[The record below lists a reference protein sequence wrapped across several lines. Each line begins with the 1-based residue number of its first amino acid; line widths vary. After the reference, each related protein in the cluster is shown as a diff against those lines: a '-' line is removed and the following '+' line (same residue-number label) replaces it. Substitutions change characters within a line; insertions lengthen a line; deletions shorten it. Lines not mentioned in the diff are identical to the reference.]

1 MDKKAI
7 KPAKA
12 AAEKSSASPKPVR
25 KKRRIVLWLFLF
37 LFLLGGIVGAGF
49 YYRLIPL
56 DDETAAKVEPYIVKA
71 EEIARSTGEYIASVD
86 WEKLKVW
93 KSSEEDVAT
102 GKPKTNFPLVE
113 LNESPK
119 STVPTGSTT
128 IASSVLGSPAVA
140 AAAPVQP
147 AAGGGKPAAAPAT
160 GADTTKVYSKL
171 SKLYGAMKP
180 EEAAAVFNNLEDE
193 QVIMILVRMEEEA
206 ASKVLATIEP
216 KKAARLTQA
225 MIKRK

>member
-1 MDKKAI
+1 MDKKTI

-12 AAEKSSASPKPVR
+12 AEKSSVPQKPAR

-71 EEIARSTGEYIASVD
+71 EEIARSTDEYIASVD

-93 KSSEEDVAT
+93 KSSEEEVAN
-102 GKPKTNFPLVE
+102 GKPKTNFPLVD

-119 STVPTGSTT
+119 PAAPSPTPLGST
-128 IASSVLGSPAVA
+128 AVA
-140 AAAPVQP
+140 SAAPAQP
-147 AAGGGKPAAAPAT
+147 ATGGGKPAAAPAT
-160 GADTTKVYSKL
+160 GTDTAKVYSKL
-171 SKLYGAMKP
+171 SKLYGSMKP
-180 EEAAAVFNNLEDE
+180 EEAVAVFNNLEDE
-193 QVIMILVRMEEEA
+193 QVIMILARMEEEA
-206 ASKVLATIEP
+206 AGKVLATIEP
-216 KKAARLTQA
+216 KRAARLTQA

>member
-1 MDKKAI
+1 MDIKTL

-12 AAEKSSASPKPVR
+12 ATEKSSAPQKPAR

-71 EEIARSTGEYIASVD
+71 EEIARSTGEYIAAVD

-93 KSSEEDVAT
+93 KSSEEEVAN
-102 GKPKTNFPLVE
+102 GKPKTNFPLVD

-119 STVPTGSTT
+119 PAAPSPATIGST
-128 IASSVLGSPAVA
+128 AVA
-140 AAAPVQP
+140 AAAPAQP
-147 AAGGGKPAAAPAT
+147 TASGGKPATASPT
-160 GADTTKVYSKL
+160 GADTAKVYSKL

-193 QVIMILVRMEEEA
+193 QVIMILARMEEEA

-216 KKAARLTQA
+216 KRAARLTQA

>member
-1 MDKKAI
+1 MDIKTL

-12 AAEKSSASPKPVR
+12 ATEKSSAPQKPAR

-56 DDETAAKVEPYIVKA
+56 GEETAAKVEPYIVKA
-71 EEIARSTGEYIASVD
+71 EEIVRSAGEYIAAVD

-93 KSSEEDVAT
+93 KSSEEEVAN

-113 LNESPK
+113 LNESPNPAAP
-119 STVPTGSTT
+119 SPASIGST
-128 IASSVLGSPAVA
+128 AVA
-140 AAAPVQP
+140 SAAPAQT
-147 AAGGGKPAAAPAT
+147 AAGGGKTATAPAT
-160 GADTTKVYSKL
+160 GTDTAKVYSKL
-171 SKLYGAMKP
+171 AKLYGSMNP
-180 EEAAAVFNNLEDE
+180 EEAVAVFNNMEDE
-193 QVIMILVRMEEEA
+193 QVIMILARMEEEA

-216 KKAARLTQA
+216 KRAARLTQA

>member
-1 MDKKAI
+1 MDIKTL

-12 AAEKSSASPKPVR
+12 ATEKSSAPQKPAR

-71 EEIARSTGEYIASVD
+71 EEIAQSTGEYIAAVD

-93 KSSEEDVAT
+93 KSSEEEVAN
-102 GKPKTNFPLVE
+102 GKPKTNFPLVD

-119 STVPTGSTT
+119 PAAPSPTSIGSTSV
-128 IASSVLGSPAVA
+128 AS
-140 AAAPVQP
+140 AAPAQT
-147 AAGGGKPAAAPAT
+147 AAGGGKPSTAPAT
-160 GADTTKVYSKL
+160 GTDTAKIYSKL
-171 SKLYGAMKP
+171 SKLYGSMKP
-180 EEAAAVFNNLEDE
+180 EEAVAVFNNMEDE
-193 QVIMILVRMEEEA
+193 QVIMILARMEEEA

-216 KKAARLTQA
+216 KRAARLTQA

>member
-1 MDKKAI
+1 MDKKTI

-12 AAEKSSASPKPVR
+12 AEKSSVPQKPAR

-56 DDETAAKVEPYIVKA
+56 DEETAAKVEPYIVKA
-71 EEIARSTGEYIASVD
+71 EEFARSTDEYIASVD

-93 KSSEEDVAT
+93 KSSEEEVAN
-102 GKPKTNFPLVE
+102 GKPKTNFPLVD

-119 STVPTGSTT
+119 PAAPSPTPLGST
-128 IASSVLGSPAVA
+128 AVA
-140 AAAPVQP
+140 SAAPAQP
-147 AAGGGKPAAAPAT
+147 ATGGGKPAAAPAT
-160 GADTTKVYSKL
+160 GTDTAKVYSKL
-171 SKLYGAMKP
+171 SKLYGSMKP
-180 EEAAAVFNNLEDE
+180 EEAVAVFNNLEDE
-193 QVIMILVRMEEEA
+193 QVIMILARMEEEA
-206 ASKVLATIEP
+206 AGKVLATIEP
-216 KKAARLTQA
+216 KRAARLTQA

>member
-1 MDKKAI
+1 MDKKTI

-12 AAEKSSASPKPVR
+12 AEKSSVPQKPAR

-71 EEIARSTGEYIASVD
+71 EEIARSTDEYIAAVD
-86 WEKLKVW
+86 WEKLKIW
-93 KSSEEDVAT
+93 KSSEEEVAN
-102 GKPKTNFPLVE
+102 GKPKTNFPLVD

-119 STVPTGSTT
+119 PAAPSPTPLGST
-128 IASSVLGSPAVA
+128 AVA
-140 AAAPVQP
+140 SAAPAQP
-147 AAGGGKPAAAPAT
+147 ATGGGKTATAPAT
-160 GADTTKVYSKL
+160 GTDTAKVYSKL
-171 SKLYGAMKP
+171 SKLYGSMKP
-180 EEAAAVFNNLEDE
+180 EEAVAVFNNLEDE
-193 QVIMILVRMEEEA
+193 QVIMILARMEEEA
-206 ASKVLATIEP
+206 AGKVLATIEP
-216 KKAARLTQA
+216 KRAARLTQA

>member
-1 MDKKAI
+1 MDKKTTKPTKAVEKNAPQ
-7 KPAKA
+7 KPA
-12 AAEKSSASPKPVR
+12 R
-25 KKRRIVLWLFLF
+25 KKSRVILWLFLS

-56 DDETAAKVEPYIVKA
+56 DEETAAKVEPYIVKA
-71 EEIARSTGEYIASVD
+71 EDFARSTGEYIASGD

-93 KSSEEDVAT
+93 KSSEEEVAN

-119 STVPTGSTT
+119 PAAPSPATIGST
-128 IASSVLGSPAVA
+128 AVA
-140 AAAPVQP
+140 SAAPAQP
-147 AAGGGKPAAAPAT
+147 ATSGGKPATAPAT
-160 GADTTKVYSKL
+160 ATDTAKVYSKL
-171 SKLYGAMKP
+171 SKLYGSMKP
-180 EEAAAVFNNLEDE
+180 EEAVAVFNNLEDE

-206 ASKVLATIEP
+206 AGKVLATIEP
-216 KKAARLTQA
+216 KRAARLTQA

>member
-1 MDKKAI
+1 MDKKNV
-7 KPAKA
+7 KPAKPM
-12 AAEKSSASPKPVR
+12 ENSAPQKPAR
-25 KKRRIVLWLFLF
+25 KKRRIVLWLFLV

-56 DDETAAKVEPYIVKA
+56 DEDMAAKVEPYIVKA

-147 AAGGGKPAAAPAT
+147 ATGGGKPAAAPAT

-193 QVIMILVRMEEEA
+193 QVIMILARMEEEA

-216 KKAARLTQA
+216 KRAARLTQA
-225 MIKRK
+225 MIKKK

>member
-1 MDKKAI
+1 MDKENI
-7 KPAKA
+7 KPAKGA
-12 AAEKSSASPKPVR
+12 DKSAPQKPAR
-25 KKRRIVLWLFLF
+25 KNRRIVLWLFLF

-56 DDETAAKVEPYIVKA
+56 DEEMAAKVEPYIIKA
-71 EEIARSTGEYIASVD
+71 EEFARSAGEYISSGD

-93 KSSEEDVAT
+93 KSSEEEVAN

-113 LNESPK
+113 LNERSKPAPATGA
-119 STVPTGSTT
+119 TVPSPGTLGSTAVT
-128 IASSVLGSPAVA
+128 SAAPAQTAAGVGKSPAVA
-140 AAAPVQP
+140 A
-147 AAGGGKPAAAPAT
+147 T
-160 GADTTKVYSKL
+160 GADLAKVYSKL
-171 SKLYGAMKP
+171 SKLYGSMKP

-193 QVIMILVRMEEEA
+193 QVIMILARMEEEA

-216 KKAARLTQA
+216 KRAARLTQA

>member
-1 MDKKAI
+1 MDKKTT

-12 AAEKSSASPKPVR
+12 VEKSVPQKPAR
-25 KKRRIVLWLFLF
+25 KKRRIVLWLFMF

-56 DDETAAKVEPYIVKA
+56 DEETAAKVEPYIVKA
-71 EEIARSTGEYIASVD
+71 EDLARSTGDYIAAVD

-93 KSSEEDVAT
+93 KSSEEEVAN

-119 STVPTGSTT
+119 PTVPTGSTT
-128 IASSVLGSPAVA
+128 TASSVLGSPAVA
-140 AAAPVQP
+140 AAAPAQP
-147 AAGGGKPAAAPAT
+147 AAGGGKPATVPAA
-160 GADTTKVYSKL
+160 GLDTAKVYSKL
-171 SKLYGAMKP
+171 SKLYGSMKP
-180 EEAAAVFNNLEDE
+180 EEAAAIFNNLEDE
-193 QVIMILVRMEEEA
+193 QAIMILARMEEEA
-206 ASKVLATIEP
+206 AGKVLATLEP
-216 KKAARLTQA
+216 KRAARLTQA

>member
-1 MDKKAI
+1 MDKKTI

-12 AAEKSSASPKPVR
+12 AEKSSAPQKPAR

-71 EEIARSTGEYIASVD
+71 EEIARSTDEYIAAVD
-86 WEKLKVW
+86 WEKLKIW
-93 KSSEEDVAT
+93 KSSEEEEAN
-102 GKPKTNFPLVE
+102 GKPKTNFPLVD

-119 STVPTGSTT
+119 PAAPSPTPLGST
-128 IASSVLGSPAVA
+128 AVA
-140 AAAPVQP
+140 SAAPAQP
-147 AAGGGKPAAAPAT
+147 ATSGGKPATASAT
-160 GADTTKVYSKL
+160 GTDTAKVYSKL
-171 SKLYGAMKP
+171 SKLYGSMKP
-180 EEAAAVFNNLEDE
+180 EEAVAVFNNLEDE
-193 QVIMILVRMEEEA
+193 QVIMILARMEEEA
-206 ASKVLATIEP
+206 AGKVLATIEP
-216 KKAARLTQA
+216 KRAARLTQA

>member
-1 MDKKAI
+1 MDKKTI

-12 AAEKSSASPKPVR
+12 AEKSSAPQKPAR

-71 EEIARSTGEYIASVD
+71 EEFARSTDEYIASVD

-93 KSSEEDVAT
+93 KSSEEEVAN
-102 GKPKTNFPLVE
+102 GKPKTNFPLVD

-119 STVPTGSTT
+119 PAAPSPTPLGST
-128 IASSVLGSPAVA
+128 AVA
-140 AAAPVQP
+140 SAAPAQP
-147 AAGGGKPAAAPAT
+147 ATGGGKPAAAPAT
-160 GADTTKVYSKL
+160 GTDTAKVYSKL
-171 SKLYGAMKP
+171 SKLYGSMKP
-180 EEAAAVFNNLEDE
+180 EEAVAVFNNLEDE
-193 QVIMILVRMEEEA
+193 QVIMILARMEEEA
-206 ASKVLATIEP
+206 AGKVLATIEP
-216 KKAARLTQA
+216 KRAARLTQA

>member
-1 MDKKAI
+1 MDKKTT

-12 AAEKSSASPKPVR
+12 MEKSAPQKPAR
-25 KKRRIVLWLFLF
+25 KKRRIFLWLFLS

-56 DDETAAKVEPYIVKA
+56 DEETAAKVEPYIVKA
-71 EEIARSTGEYIASVD
+71 EEIARSTGETIASVD

-93 KSSEEDVAT
+93 KSSEEEVVN

-119 STVPTGSTT
+119 PTVPTGSTT
-128 IASSVLGSPAVA
+128 TASSVLGSPAVA
-140 AAAPVQP
+140 AAAPAQP
-147 AAGGGKPAAAPAT
+147 AAGGGKPATAT
-160 GADTTKVYSKL
+160 DTAKVYSKL
-171 SKLYGAMKP
+171 SKLYGSMKP
-180 EEAAAVFNNLEDE
+180 EEAVAVFNHMEDE
-193 QVIMILVRMEEEA
+193 QVIMILARMEEEA
-206 ASKVLATIEP
+206 AGKVLATIEP
-216 KKAARLTQA
+216 KRAARLTQA